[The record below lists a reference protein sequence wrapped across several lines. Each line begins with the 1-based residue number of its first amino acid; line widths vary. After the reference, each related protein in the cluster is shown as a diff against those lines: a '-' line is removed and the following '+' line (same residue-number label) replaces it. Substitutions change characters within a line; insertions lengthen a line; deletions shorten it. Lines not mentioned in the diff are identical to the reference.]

1 MFERYTERA
10 RRVIFWSRYIA
21 SQRGSPEIEVEHL
34 LMGLLREDM
43 SLAERFLGSPWAVE
57 SVWRRVE
64 QSKPVRERPLGPGD
78 LPLTNEGKRVL
89 AFAAEEADRVSN
101 KKIGTE
107 QLLLGLLR
115 EKKSLAAQILD
126 ERGVRLESVR
136 KELARM
142 SHDDGIRKE
151 FVRERDSL
159 PEEIVELQN
168 RIRLIASS
176 QREAL
181 LNHDLE
187 KARAYSE
194 EERQKRDELY
204 LLCQQQGVLEW
215 LLT

>member
-64 QSKPVRERPLGPGD
+64 QSKPVRERPLGLGD

-89 AFAAEEADRVSN
+89 AFAVGEGDRVSN

-107 QLLLGLLR
+107 YLLLGLLR

-142 SHDDGIRKE
+142 PHDDGIRKE

-176 QREAL
+176 HREAF

-204 LLCQQQGVLEW
+204 LLCQQQELLEW
-215 LLT
+215 LFT

>member
-1 MFERYTERA
+1 
-10 RRVIFWSRYIA
+10 
-21 SQRGSPEIEVEHL
+21 
-34 LMGLLREDM
+34 M
-43 SLAERFLGSPWAVE
+43 SLAEHFLGSPWAVE

-64 QSKPVRERPLGPGD
+64 QSKPVSERPLGPGD

-89 AFAAEEADRVSN
+89 AFAVEEADRASN

-107 QLLLGLLR
+107 HLLLGLLR

-142 SHDDGIRKE
+142 PHDDGIRKE

-176 QREAL
+176 HREAFL
-181 LNHDLE
+181 SHDLE

-204 LLCQQQGVLEW
+204 LLCQQQGLSEW
-215 LLT
+215 LFT